1 MFARTERLMLRPA
14 WREDAAM
21 IAALASSERKVRD
34 IFGSEGTCSLADPC
48 ALDSCRHPEALPR
61 LLVMKRT
68 SAAPEL
74 IGMAGLAR
82 NRAGEVELL
91 CWIARPHRGRGY
103 GTEAARALLH
113 IAEHGLR
120 LGRVSAPYS
129 GRAGT
134 FPQRLGFDGTALAFR
149 AGGIGEGIEAAAA

>member
-1 MFARTERLMLRPA
+1 
-14 WREDAAM
+14 M

-34 IFGSEGTCSLADPC
+34 IFGSEESCSLADPC
-48 ALDSCRHPEALPR
+48 ALDSCRHPEALPQ

-68 SAAPEL
+68 SATPEL

-91 CWIARPHRGRGY
+91 CWIARSHRGRGY

-113 IAEHGLR
+113 VAEHGLR
-120 LGRVSAPYS
+120 LARVSAPYS